1 MRASVALPLV
11 VYLGVAGVAEAARS
25 LSADH
30 PLAVKLEPS
39 QPTAVAFPEPV
50 ASVSVG
56 LAPERVSLDYDG
68 PYLFLLPLD
77 PSVTGRIFVVGQSGK
92 LYPLTF
98 QVAHPADDVVHV
110 TATAPPTPPPLAQPV
125 TPTMLLRALRT
136 GTVIPGQHEA
146 DVSPPGMADPRVT
159 VLGMTAHTVDGM
171 VALVLS
177 LQNTQPTP
185 LTLDLR
191 VDVPAP
197 PQDGLVA
204 LRTWTWP
211 PRLQV
216 RAVAADEEVLAPG
229 GQTRVY
235 VLLGRRP

>member
-1 MRASVALPLV
+1 MRAVPALTLGLW
-11 VYLGVAGVAEAARS
+11 LGVTTAALAARS

-30 PLAVKLEPS
+30 PIAVKLEPS

-56 LAPERVSLDYDG
+56 LATERFSLDYDG

-77 PSVTGRIFVVGQSGK
+77 PAVTGRIFVVGQSGK

-98 QVAHPADDVVHV
+98 QVARPADDVVHV
-110 TATAPPTPPPLAQPV
+110 TATAPQPPIPV
-125 TPTMLLRALRT
+125 VPPMTPTTLLRALRT
-136 GTVIPGQHEA
+136 GMTLPGHKEA
-146 DVSPPGMADPRVT
+146 DIPPPAITDTRVAL
-159 VLGMTAHTVDGM
+159 LGMTAHTIDGTI
-171 VALVLS
+171 ALVLS

-191 VDVPAP
+191 VDVPTP
-197 PQDGLVA
+197 SQDGLVA
-204 LRTWTWP
+204 LHTWTWP

-216 RAVAADEEVLAPG
+216 RAIAADTEILVPH

>member
-1 MRASVALPLV
+1 MRAVPALTCGLC
-11 VYLGVAGVAEAARS
+11 LGITTAAVAARS
-25 LSADH
+25 LSADQS
-30 PLAVKLEPS
+30 LAVKLEPS

-56 LAPERVSLDYDG
+56 LAPDRVSLDYDG

-77 PSVTGRIFVVGQSGK
+77 PAVTGRIFVVGQSGK

-98 QVAHPADDVVHV
+98 KVAHPADDVVQV
-110 TATAPPTPPPLAQPV
+110 TATAPQPPTPVVPPM
-125 TPTMLLRALRT
+125 TPTSILRALRT
-136 GTVIPGQHEA
+136 GTTLPGQQEADILPPVIP
-146 DVSPPGMADPRVT
+146 DTRVAL
-159 VLGMTAHTVDGM
+159 LGMTAHRIDDR
-171 VALVLS
+171 VALVLA

-191 VDVPAP
+191 VDVPAT

-204 LRTWTWP
+204 LSTWTWP
-211 PRLQV
+211 PRLQI
-216 RAVAADEEVLAPG
+216 RAVAADTEILVPH